1 MPFIFPK
8 IQDITTM
15 LKFASVSSTKFAS
28 RRSAQRQQDFLP
40 VETQRQAKR
49 ISRQQKRLEKEAGLT
64 NVVEINTPTRQK
76 VVRLQDIKELTPL
89 TDTQYDFFESWADNA
104 ADAYVL
110 FGSAGTGKTM
120 IAMYHAIL
128 EVLDPQNTN
137 AHKLIIIRSSVQ
149 SREQGHLPGDKDEKM
164 EAFEAPYHSIFSFL
178 TGKKEAYEKLKD
190 MGKIEFHSTSFLRG
204 DTFDNAI
211 IIFDEMQNAS
221 WEELKTVATRV
232 GKNTKIIFCG
242 DGAQDDLHF
251 KKNDVSGFDTFM
263 QVSSTMAEFRS
274 FRFRP
279 EDIVR
284 SGFTK
289 AWIMA
294 CEKHRV

>member
-1 MPFIFPK
+1 
-8 IQDITTM
+8 M
-15 LKFASVSSTKFAS
+15 LKFASVSSKKIAA
-28 RRSAQRQQDFLP
+28 RRSAQRQPDFLP

-49 ISRQQKRLEKEAGLT
+49 ISRQQKRLEKETGLT

-76 VVRLQDIKELTPL
+76 VVRLQDIKELKPL

-104 ADAYVL
+104 ADGYVL

-128 EVLDPQNTN
+128 DVLDPAITN
-137 AHKLIIIRSSVQ
+137 AHKIVIVRSSVQ
-149 SREQGHLPGDKDEKM
+149 AREQGHLPGDKDEKM
-164 EAFEAPYHSIFSFL
+164 EAFESPYHNIFSFL

-211 IIFDEMQNAS
+211 IIFDECQNAT
-221 WEELKTVATRV
+221 WEEINTVATRL
-232 GKNTKIIFCG
+232 GKNSKIVFCG
-242 DGAQDDLHF
+242 DGAQDDLHY
-251 KKNDVSGFDTFM
+251 KKNDVSGFKTFLE
-263 QVSSTMAEFRS
+263 VSSQMAEFRS

-284 SGFTK
+284 SGFVK
-289 AWIMA
+289 SWIET
-294 CEKHRV
+294 CERLRV